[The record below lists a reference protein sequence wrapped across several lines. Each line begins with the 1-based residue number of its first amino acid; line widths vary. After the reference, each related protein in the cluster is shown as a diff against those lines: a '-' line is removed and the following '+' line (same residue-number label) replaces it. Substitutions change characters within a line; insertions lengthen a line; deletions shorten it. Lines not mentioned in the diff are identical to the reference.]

1 LSGRKKDIEISS
13 VQSDLIKKNE
23 NSQNVFLNDYQ
34 KYHMET
40 QVSQLNE
47 EKLVLI
53 NEIETLKVQE
63 QNTRSCLK

>member
-1 LSGRKKDIEISS
+1 MSGRKKDIEISS